1 MLKLLTLIVASLLAA
16 SQPAAPAESDDATQ
30 SILEQLDAVGRDMT
44 SLEAAV
50 RKTDYDNI
58 TGQEVIRRGRLYLRR
73 DAEGKDVRFRVTFNG
88 EEREGGGL
96 IPRKKEYTLV
106 GDRLVERDY
115 PTKTQ
120 ITRVLTP
127 EQAGRDLLKLGEGPF
142 PLPIGQSPEDV
153 RKQFA
158 VTTVDPTDEEQNL
171 YDVPPIEG
179 ATRIR
184 LTPLPGTAFDGE
196 YEWIELD
203 VDSKGFPRQVTTLQG
218 PNLVISELRDPELN
232 KTMPDET
239 FELPPIDAGGWN
251 VVVEEMAN

>member
-1 MLKLLTLIVASLLAA
+1 MLTLLTCLIASLLTAF
-16 SQPAAPAESDDATQ
+16 QPVTSDDPTQ
-30 SILEQLDAVGRDMT
+30 PILEQLDAVGRDMN

-88 EEREGGGL
+88 EERESGGL

-106 GDRLVERDY
+106 GDKLIERDW

-127 EQAGRDLLKLGEGPF
+127 EQANRDLLKLGEGPF
-142 PLPIGQSPEDV
+142 PLPIGQSPADV

-158 VTTVDPTDEEQNL
+158 VTVVDPTDEEQNL

-203 VDSKGFPRQVTTLQG
+203 VDGEGFPRQVTTLQG

-232 KTMPDET
+232 KPMPDET
-239 FELPPIDAGGWN
+239 FELPPIDPAGWN
-251 VVVEEMAN
+251 IVVEEMAD